1 MDIIIEEQDGCLWV
15 AATERHRIEG
25 LEVDPAHEL
34 VRWGSI
40 YWARVDRIDA
50 RLDAAFVDLDGDVTG
65 ILHNR
70 DVRVK
75 SPEGEWIKGGQQP
88 IGKILRAGQ
97 HILVQSKQGYLE
109 PEFED
114 ERAYEDKCPVVS
126 MEIAIQGRY
135 LIHTPLDH
143 ENRISSRI
151 RDKKLRKQLTEMLSH
166 MPDVRGCIL
175 RAAALNTQS
184 DVLIRES
191 RILRAVWEGL
201 SQYAQG
207 EDSILIMDGP
217 DALQRSLS
225 DNSLKSIRR
234 IEVVTMDHF
243 ATAEDWCELFAP
255 DLVTKIKPVEIK
267 NATKDLALLDHYDL
281 IKPIESLFQPY
292 ALLKGG
298 ANILIQGTA
307 ALTAI
312 DVNRGADK
320 NSNLTINL
328 EAATEA
334 IRQIRIR
341 NLGGIIMIDFLRLKS
356 DQERKQL
363 LTHIEDLVNDDPCTV
378 QIHGFTALGLL
389 EVSRQRRTPT
399 LFERVGHMFEE
410 R

>member
-88 IGKILRAGQ
+88 IGKLLAAGQ

-109 PEFED
+109 PEYED

-126 MEIAIQGRY
+126 MDIAIQGRY
-135 LIHTPLDH
+135 LIHTPLDQD
-143 ENRISSRI
+143 NRISSRI
-151 RDKKLRKQLTEMLSH
+151 RDKKLRKQLGEMLTH
-166 MPDVRGCIL
+166 MPDVTGCIL

-201 SQYAQG
+201 SQYANG
-207 EDSILIMDGP
+207 EESILIMEGP

-292 ALLKGG
+292 ALLTGG

-341 NLGGIIMIDFLRLKS
+341 NLGGIIMIDFLKLKT

-363 LTHIEDLVNDDPCTV
+363 LRHIEELVNDDPCTV